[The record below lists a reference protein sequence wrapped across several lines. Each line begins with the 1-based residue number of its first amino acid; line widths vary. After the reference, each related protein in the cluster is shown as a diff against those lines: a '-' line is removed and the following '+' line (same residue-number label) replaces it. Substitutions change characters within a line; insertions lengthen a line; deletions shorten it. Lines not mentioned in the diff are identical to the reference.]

1 MRQNSA
7 KKSIAVRTASR
18 EARKGKAASVKPKVA
33 RMKAKDRRVQLL
45 NSAAH
50 CFAQY
55 GYRGT
60 TTAMIAAEAG
70 ISEPII
76 YRHFATKQ
84 DLFIAL
90 IEKIA
95 DDVFCNWQRATQKAS
110 TPLEKLR
117 VLLYNNPATNDP
129 TTASVYQVLFHAST
143 EVSEPAIQ
151 QAIRE
156 HYQRYVQSLEAI
168 MKEAQEQGQIR
179 TDVPAEWLA
188 WQIIHAAV
196 GFAMIRPLQIPG
208 HATMAFAQGTIQL
221 LIEVLTRE
229 SNP

>member
-1 MRQNSA
+1 MNKATPVA
-7 KKSIAVRTASR
+7 KKQKHSPKSAVLKST
-18 EARKGKAASVKPKVA
+18 KPKVA
-33 RMKAKDRRVQLL
+33 RMKARDRRAQLL
-45 NSAAH
+45 ASAAQ
-50 CFAQY
+50 CFAQH

-95 DDVFCNWQRATQKAS
+95 DDVFGNWQKAAQKVS
-110 TPLEKLR
+110 TPLEKLG
-117 VLLYNNPATNDP
+117 VLLYNNPATSDP

-143 EVSEPAIQ
+143 EVAEPAIQ

-156 HYQRYVQSLEAI
+156 HYQRYVTSLEEV
-168 MKEAQEQGQIR
+168 MKQAQEQGQIR
-179 TDVPAEWLA
+179 RDVPAQWLA

-208 HATMAFAQGTIQL
+208 HATMAFSQGTVQL
-221 LIEVLTRE
+221 LIELLTRE
-229 SNP
+229 SGK